1 MSNSTTFSHQIRRI
15 KPADNLSD
23 GGDHGGLKRSMG
35 FLALL
40 MFSVGSIVGT
50 GIFVILGVA
59 IPKAGPAVVISF
71 VLAAVTCSFSA
82 LAYAELAG
90 SIPVSGSSYSY
101 TYATLGE
108 LLAWI
113 VGWCLMLEYGVSV
126 SAVAVGWG
134 QYLNEFLSTF
144 GVAIPAALANP
155 PGENGGVFNIPAV
168 IVVLACMFLLLRG
181 ASESA
186 KVNTFM
192 VFLKIGILIFFCVVA
207 FTAFDG
213 SNFNPFL
220 PLGLAGVSAA
230 AGQVFFSYI
239 GFDAASTAGE
249 EAKNPKRDLPRA
261 IIGSLIVVT
270 ILYVLVA
277 IAAIG
282 ARGGQPSEWE
292 GKDSEAVLSSIA
304 AQVTGST
311 WAPALIS
318 IGAVVSIFSVVLVTM
333 YGQTRILFAMGRDG
347 LLPKAFTRVN
357 PRTQT
362 PVTNTIIVAIVIS
375 VLAAFVPLGQL
386 AEATSIGTLA
396 AFVVVNFGVIALWM
410 ARPELQRTF
419 RVPLLPLFPII
430 GAVMCMYLISALN
443 VVTWIVF
450 FIWLA
455 VGIMLYLVYG
465 RRHSNAPA
473 ERPAEIAADIAV
485 EKLPTRSI
493 KPGTLVGM
501 VILAAIGG
509 YALLQ
514 VFGGGLNAFHL
525 IVWVVMV
532 VLVLGGLWFAAV
544 GLRDESAGFA
554 AAADG
559 DHERGADLMRK
570 AIKTTTLALV
580 IPAVALVLAIVVAT
594 PERAEAER
602 ADQSASA
609 TSTSAPAP
617 AQD

>member
-1 MSNSTTFSHQIRRI
+1 MSNSTSFSHQLRRI
-15 KPADNLSD
+15 KPADHLTD
-23 GGDHGGLKRSMG
+23 GSDHGGLKRSMG

-71 VLAAVTCSFSA
+71 ALAAVTCSFSA

-134 QYLNEFLSTF
+134 QYLNEFLATF
-144 GVAIPAALANP
+144 GVSIPAAFANP
-155 PGENGGVFNIPAV
+155 PGEAGGVFNVPAV

-186 KVNTFM
+186 KVNTAM
-192 VFLKIGILIFFCVVA
+192 VFLKIGILLFFCVVA

-220 PLGLAGVSAA
+220 PLGIAGVSAA

-277 IAAIG
+277 VAAIG
-282 ARGGQPSEWE
+282 ARGGQPSDWE

-304 AQVTGST
+304 AQVTGSS
-311 WAPALIS
+311 WAPALIAV
-318 IGAVVSIFSVVLVTM
+318 GAVISIFSVVLVTM

-347 LLPKAFTRVN
+347 LLPKAFTKVSA
-357 PRTQT
+357 RTQT
-362 PVTNTIIVAIVIS
+362 PVTNTIIVAVVIS
-375 VLAAFVPLGQL
+375 ILAAFVPLGQL
-386 AEATSIGTLA
+386 AEATSIGTLS

-410 ARPELQRTF
+410 ARPELERTF

-430 GAVMCMYLISALN
+430 GAILCLFLIANLDAI
-443 VVTWIVF
+443 TWIVF
-450 FIWLA
+450 FIWMAL
-455 VGIMLYLVYG
+455 GIALYLAYG

-473 ERPAEIAADIAV
+473 ERPAEIPADIAV
-485 EKLPTRSI
+485 AKLPTRSI
-493 KPGTLVGM
+493 KPGTVIGM
-501 VILAAIGG
+501 VLVAGIGVYAADRLVSGG
-509 YALLQ
+509 
-514 VFGGGLNAFHL
+514 VNAFQAA
-525 IVWVVMV
+525 VWVVLIAV
-532 VLVLGGLWFAAV
+532 VLGGLWYALT
-544 GLRDESAGFA
+544 GLREESAGRA
-554 AAADG
+554 AAAGG
-559 DHERGADLMRK
+559 DQARGADLMRK
-570 AIKTTTLALV
+570 AIKTSTLALV
-580 IPAVALVLAIVVAT
+580 IPALALVLAVLVAT

-602 ADQSASA
+602 ANESAA
-609 TSTSAPAP
+609 PSAPA
-617 AQD
+617 QVG